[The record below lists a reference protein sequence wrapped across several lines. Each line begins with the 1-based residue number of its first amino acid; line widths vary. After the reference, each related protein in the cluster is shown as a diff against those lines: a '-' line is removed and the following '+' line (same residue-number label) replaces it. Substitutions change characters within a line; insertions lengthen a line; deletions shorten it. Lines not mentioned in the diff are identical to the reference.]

1 MKESCP
7 GSREI
12 TSPSPEII
20 KCPFCTSN
28 NEIWTDETEIKC
40 TSCKKLINRAMKTT
54 CLDWCPSAK
63 ECIGVEKFERIM
75 NSRAFDPLNI

>member
-12 TSPSPEII
+12 TSPSPETIS
-20 KCPFCTSN
+20 CAFCNSM

-40 TSCKKLINRAMKTT
+40 GHCGKTINRAMKTT

-63 ECIGVEKFERIM
+63 ECIGVEKYERII
-75 NSRAFDPLNI
+75 NSRK